1 MNTQHAS
8 IGFHEHR
15 YDPSDDVDS
24 GDKQQI
30 HLDAN
35 TKQSCTPASPL
46 YPGCLIGAS
55 LMMGNLLDV
64 NGNVDMASLSDYI
77 DLLEGNSRKKSTYF
91 QHFIKIMSSWI
102 APTVALIFVLSFEM
116 GRRERLKAEA
126 SKNNSDATSGDG
138 ISTDKSGKD
147 AQNNNS
153 TNNQGGVI
161 QLSEEILGYGG
172 HGTIVYKGVLDKR
185 QVAVKRM
192 LAMYHASADREISL
206 LIESDGHPNVVRYFL
221 KEMRGDFVCKYNPL
235 LVP

>member
-1 MNTQHAS
+1 MMTQFMHHYV
-8 IGFHEHR
+8 I
-15 YDPSDDVDS
+15 
-24 GDKQQI
+24 
-30 HLDAN
+30 
-35 TKQSCTPASPL
+35 
-46 YPGCLIGAS
+46 
-55 LMMGNLLDV
+55 
-64 NGNVDMASLSDYI
+64 
-77 DLLEGNSRKKSTYF
+77 
-91 QHFIKIMSSWI
+91 
-102 APTVALIFVLSFEM
+102 
-116 GRRERLKAEA
+116 KAEA
-126 SKNNSDATSGDG
+126 SKNNSDANSGDG
-138 ISTDKSGKD
+138 ISTDKSAKD

-192 LAMYHASADREISL
+192 LAMYHASAEREISL